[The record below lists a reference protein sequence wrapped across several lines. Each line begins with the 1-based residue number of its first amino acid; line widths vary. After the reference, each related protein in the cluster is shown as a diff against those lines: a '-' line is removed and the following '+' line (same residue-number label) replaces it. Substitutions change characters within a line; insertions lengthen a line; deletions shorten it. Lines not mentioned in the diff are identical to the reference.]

1 MPGVR
6 VVDTSHVPLPSG
18 PYSPPGEIIPL
29 SFLDARWI
37 HLRQPVQDLLL
48 YPDSTVSSSF
58 LHLLKSSLTQAL
70 SFFYPLAGKLVYWH
84 STDQLVIDTSS
95 ADCGVSVIEAE
106 SDLDINRLISEET
119 IDVEA
124 FTKLVPYFSID
135 KLPTPVFALQ
145 ITKFVSGGVSVGT
158 ALHHAAMDGIGFWRF
173 METWAA
179 LCREN
184 GVPLPSRLS
193 TSHDREV
200 IRHPNKQE
208 IARQFMR
215 LLAPGLPQVKVSILC
230 FFLLYMTGKLCY
242 YLFE

>member
-1 MPGVR
+1 MPSVR
-6 VVDTSHVPLPSG
+6 VVDMSRVPLPPG
-18 PYSPPGEIIPL
+18 PYPPPGEIVPL

-48 YPDSTVSSSF
+48 YPDSTLSSSS
-58 LHLLKSSLTQAL
+58 LHLFKTSLARAL
-70 SFFYPLAGKLVYWH
+70 SFFHPLAGKLTYWH

-95 ADCGVSVIEAE
+95 SDCGVSITEAE
-106 SDLDINRLISEET
+106 SDQDIRCLASEET

-124 FTKLVPYFSID
+124 FTKLVPYFRID
-135 KLPTPVFALQ
+135 KLPTPVFAVQ
-145 ITKFVSGGVSVGT
+145 ITRFVSGGVAVGT

-179 LCREN
+179 ICCED
-184 GVPLPSRLS
+184 GVLFNSVLR

-200 IRHPNKQE
+200 ILHPHKEE

-215 LLAPGLPQVKVSILC
+215 HLAPGLPQVKVSILS
-230 FFLLYMTGKLCY
+230 F
-242 YLFE
+242 